1 DGPVSLQVDRAVPT
15 TGFRPAL
22 DFLRE
27 VRLDLDPVV
36 EAPTKLGPLI
46 DPEYH
51 SCGTVPPHGANLL
64 AHPEKDFYIAGMKS
78 YGRAPTF
85 LMFTGYEQVRS
96 IVAALAGDRL
106 PPTGSNSSSPKPG
119 SARPISE
126 PRATRAPILP
136 RTTRA
141 AVALLSPCISES
153 LLVWPT
159 GALQLTRQND
169 DHTPCPVR
177 LREEW
182 RQVPDG
188 RRTHV
193 RYRRRDD

>member
-1 DGPVSLQVDRAVPT
+1 MVARPHSSCSLGTSRFGPSLP
-15 TGFRPAL
+15 L
-22 DFLRE
+22 W
-27 VRLDLDPVV
+27 PV
-36 EAPTKLGPLI
+36 I
-46 DPEYH
+46 
-51 SCGTVPPHGANLL
+51 
-64 AHPEKDFYIAGMKS
+64 
-78 YGRAPTF
+78 
-85 LMFTGYEQVRS
+85 
-96 IVAALAGDRL
+96 RL

-141 AVALLSPCISES
+141 AVALLSPWISES